1 MKAVLLEM
9 EMIINNRSLT
19 HLYPDT
25 TETPLTPNNLVFARF
40 LNHTSS
46 NDRSINDKVFVEGE
60 IQKLSRL
67 MEHFWDRWR
76 KEYVVNLREYHS
88 TKQKVSSNPMI
99 KLKDLVLA
107 RNDCAPRYL
116 WRTGVVT
123 ELYYSNLNN
132 QIRGASVRLNRSEQT
147 IKRSINKLYPLEIIE
162 EKESKGNEFK
172 DMSRR
177 PYREAAVMGQV
188 KRRYGHF

>member
-1 MKAVLLEM
+1 
-9 EMIINNRSLT
+9 
-19 HLYPDT
+19 
-25 TETPLTPNNLVFARF
+25 
-40 LNHTSS
+40 
-46 NDRSINDKVFVEGE
+46 
-60 IQKLSRL
+60 
-67 MEHFWDRWR
+67 
-76 KEYVVNLREYHS
+76 
-88 TKQKVSSNPMI
+88 MI